1 MATSTHQPNADAQG
15 HLEFENSNRW
25 STRQLVTMAL
35 MCALGTTG
43 TTRASFALYNTEE
56 EVQAFLK
63 SMNRALDML
72 S

>member
-1 MATSTHQPNADAQG
+1 MP
-15 HLEFENSNRW
+15 
-25 STRQLVTMAL
+25 STRQDTDILIKPL

-56 EVQAFLK
+56 EVQTFLK

>member
-1 MATSTHQPNADAQG
+1 
-15 HLEFENSNRW
+15 
-25 STRQLVTMAL
+25 
-35 MCALGTTG
+35 MCALSTTG

-56 EVQAFLK
+56 EVQTFLK